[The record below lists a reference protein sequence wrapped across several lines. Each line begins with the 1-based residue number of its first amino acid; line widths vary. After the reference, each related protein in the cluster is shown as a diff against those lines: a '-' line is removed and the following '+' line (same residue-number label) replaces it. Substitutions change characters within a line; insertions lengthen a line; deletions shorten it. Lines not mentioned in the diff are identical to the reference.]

1 MLYSVVY
8 TNSSTTIPQHY
19 GPVFKLVY
27 TTLYIT
33 LYLLKKTVCL
43 LNSIKGSKKMELNC
57 VLLLVLFWQL
67 VYLSSFL
74 FVYTFDIK

>member
-19 GPVFKLVY
+19 GPVLELVY

-57 VLLLVLFWQL
+57 VLLVLFWQL